1 MLLESRRSALQR
13 QFQEVDAPFISMLG
27 KSAGQGGLSDPPRI
41 PQCELRQ
48 DLRDSRTVGSHQN
61 LSARLEE
68 LADALPRIGDDAG
81 AGAGCLK
88 NPGCGAVSVSRHA
101 VAADIQYRA
110 CRCIEGVVITRIDMT
125 EIGDVKRQRLVRPA
139 IAAEH
144 KPVLR
149 QIGCPPKEELLD
161 PPLAIRQAI

>member
-1 MLLESRRSALQR
+1 MSANGTSARSNAVFRSASVMRTVALAATMLLESRRSALQR

-68 LADALPRIGDDAG
+68 LADAVPRIGDEARSG
-81 AGAGCLK
+81 
-88 NPGCGAVSVSRHA
+88 PGRPSCRHTRRIPENSSERYPPNSR
-101 VAADIQYRA
+101 YS
-110 CRCIEGVVITRIDMT
+110 
-125 EIGDVKRQRLVRPA
+125 P
-139 IAAEH
+139 
-144 KPVLR
+144 
-149 QIGCPPKEELLD
+149 
-161 PPLAIRQAI
+161 